1 MKSFVIFMKSFGILL
16 CSVIIFCACI
26 TPCFAQG
33 KTGKYGVGIKD
44 TIAAEEAFA
53 VLARYWMSDRLTVD
67 GNFGFRYIDADE
79 DNVKDYKRFLF
90 GVGINQY
97 LLAPQK
103 FSPFVGFD
111 FLVRVDDFRKG
122 ESDSTS
128 ELDAKLGGEYFIT
141 DKFSL
146 TGETF
151 VKLRFGDE
159 DEFGTGGRL
168 GVIFYLD

>member
-1 MKSFVIFMKSFGILL
+1 MKSFFILL
-16 CSVIIFCACI
+16 CSVIICSVIICCTCI
-26 TPCFAQG
+26 TPGFAQG
-33 KTGKYGVGIKD
+33 KVGKYGLGIKD
-44 TIAAEEAFA
+44 TIAAEDAFI
-53 VLARYWMSDRLTVD
+53 VLGRYWMSDRLTLD
-67 GNFGFRYIDADE
+67 GNFGFRYVDK
-79 DNVKDYKRFLF
+79 DNENDYKRFLF

-111 FLVRVDDFRKG
+111 FFVRVDDPGKG
-122 ESDSTS
+122 NSDSTS
-128 ELDAKLGGEYFIT
+128 ELDGKLGGEYFIT

-151 VKLRFGDE
+151 VKVRFGDE
-159 DEFGTGGRL
+159 DEFGTGGRV